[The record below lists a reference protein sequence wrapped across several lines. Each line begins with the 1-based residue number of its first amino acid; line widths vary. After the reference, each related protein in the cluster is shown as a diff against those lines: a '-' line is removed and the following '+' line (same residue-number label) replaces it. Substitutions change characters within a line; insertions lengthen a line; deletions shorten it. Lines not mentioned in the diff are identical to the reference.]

1 MNKLVD
7 NLGRTIDY
15 LRISV
20 TDRCNLRCRYC
31 MPADGI
37 ETKKHQDIL
46 SYEDIIK
53 IVKFGTEMGIKK
65 VRITGGEPLV
75 RLNIDQLVT
84 GLTQLDLE
92 DISMTT
98 NGVLLTK
105 YAEDLKKAGL
115 KRVNI
120 SLDTLKRDKYK
131 MITRRDKFNDVIKGI
146 EAALYNNL
154 SPVKINVVIMKGIND
169 DEILDFVR
177 LSRDKKLHVRFI
189 EYMPLGGGES
199 IRGAEYLEMAQ
210 VKDLIKEKFT
220 LRKINVY
227 GSGPANYFKLIEGR
241 GSIGFISPI
250 SNHFCNK
257 CNRLRLTA
265 DAKIRPCLAED
276 IEIDLGNNLTKDI
289 ITAKFKE
296 ALRKKPAAHKLNEKN
311 SKKRLRTMSQIGG

>member
-1 MNKLVD
+1 
-7 NLGRTIDY
+7 
-15 LRISV
+15 
-20 TDRCNLRCRYC
+20 

-37 ETKKHQDIL
+37 ESKKHQDIL

-53 IVKFGTEMGIKK
+53 IVKIGKEMGIKK
-65 VRITGGEPLV
+65 VRLTGGEPLV
-75 RLNIDQLVT
+75 RLNLDQLVA
-84 GLTQLDLE
+84 GLTKLDLE

-131 MITRRDKFNDVIKGI
+131 IITRRDKFSDAIKGI
-146 EAALYNNL
+146 EAALNNNL

-177 LSRDKKLHVRFI
+177 LSRDRKLHVRFI
-189 EYMPLGGGES
+189 EYMPLGGGEF
-199 IRGAEYLEMAQ
+199 IRGAEYLETAQ
-210 VKDLIKEKFT
+210 VKDLIKKEFT
-220 LRKINVY
+220 LKKASVY
-227 GSGPANYFKLIEGR
+227 GGGPANYFKVIEGK
-241 GSIGFISPI
+241 GTIGFISPM
-250 SNHFCNK
+250 SQHFCNK

-265 DAKIRPCLAED
+265 DAKLRPCLAED
-276 IEIDLGNNLTKDI
+276 IEIDFGNNLTKDI

-296 ALRKKPAAHKLNEKN
+296 ALIKKPASHKLNIKN
-311 SKKRLRTMSQIGG
+311 SKNRLRTMSQIGG